1 VRIGVEILP
10 ELRWPQAL
18 DRWRDAE
25 NRGFAAAYT
34 YDHLS
39 WRSLRD
45 RPWLGAVPLL
55 SAVAAVTSR
64 LRLGT
69 LVSTPNYRHPALL
82 AKDVMTLDEVSGGR
96 FELGLGAGG
105 TGYDADVLGLPP
117 LSPAERASRFEEF
130 VEALDLL
137 LREPA
142 ASYSGRFFTAIESRT
157 YPGCTQRPRVPL
169 SVAATGPRGF
179 ALAARFAQTWVTVGP
194 LTRDDSAQ
202 QWYDGVDRQV
212 AGLEQAC
219 AAVGRDPLTLRRCAV
234 LSLDVGWAQSS
245 VVAWD
250 DFCGRLQERGFTDV
264 VVHWPRPHDPQ
275 LPGPA
280 PEVFEEIC
288 ARLN

>member
-25 NRGFAAAYT
+25 NRGFATAYT

-179 ALAARFAQTWVTVGP
+179 AMAARFAQTWVTVGP

-202 QWYDGVDRQV
+202 QWYDGVDRQF

-280 PEVFEEIC
+280 PEVFDEIC
-288 ARLN
+288 ARLS